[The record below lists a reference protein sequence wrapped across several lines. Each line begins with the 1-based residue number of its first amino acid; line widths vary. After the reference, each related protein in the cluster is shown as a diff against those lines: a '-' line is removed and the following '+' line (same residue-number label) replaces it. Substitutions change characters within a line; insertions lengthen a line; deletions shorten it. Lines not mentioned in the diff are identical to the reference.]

1 VTAGPAGPHM
11 QPNSPDGDH
20 RGQLP
25 PSRCQPLPALPQDQA
40 DGLIRLSGRIPAG
53 GDTQSIIMSPG
64 QHPSPADLGKAGC
77 SWPRPRPPLL
87 VTSHRKAARL
97 NH

>member
-1 VTAGPAGPHM
+1 M
-11 QPNSPDGDH
+11 QPNSTDGDH

-25 PSRCQPLPALPQDQA
+25 TNRCQPLPALHPQGQA

-64 QHPSPADLGKAGC
+64 QYPRPADLGKAGC
-77 SWPRPRPPLL
+77 SWPRPPAANGPVTPHRK
-87 VTSHRKAARL
+87 VTSL

>member
-1 VTAGPAGPHM
+1 MATSPGPRRPRPGTP

-25 PSRCQPLPALPQDQA
+25 PSRCQPLPASRGQA

-64 QHPSPADLGKAGC
+64 QRLM
-77 SWPRPRPPLL
+77 PRGPR
-87 VTSHRKAARL
+87 
-97 NH
+97 

>member
-1 VTAGPAGPHM
+1 MTAGPAGPAAAELT
-11 QPNSPDGDH
+11 DGDH

-25 PSRCQPLPALPQDQA
+25 PIRCQPLPALPQGQA

-64 QHPSPADLGKAGC
+64 HNK
-77 SWPRPRPPLL
+77 PRGPR
-87 VTSHRKAARL
+87 
-97 NH
+97 